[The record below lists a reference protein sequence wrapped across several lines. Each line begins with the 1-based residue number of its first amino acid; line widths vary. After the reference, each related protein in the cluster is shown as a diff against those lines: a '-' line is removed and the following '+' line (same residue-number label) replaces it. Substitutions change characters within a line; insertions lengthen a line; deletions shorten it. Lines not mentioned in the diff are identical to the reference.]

1 MAHFH
6 TNPYNSS
13 YTPKPREEPP
23 TGFVPDPV
31 KRSQTG
37 NAVYRNGK
45 VSLAND
51 DTDSD
56 SDSDLPL
63 YRHERLYE
71 AVRWN
76 TIKELWTRGLDGPP
90 VHVKGATLFPR
101 TITHHAK
108 RATYTFSFA
117 SAGSND
123 GVNYKWVP
131 VEPYLEI
138 FKGIGGAIFHPPG
151 YLEPWETPSYPPPG
165 EKSVH
170 RPFGPTSLCEPIS
183 YLRRAGH
190 KTPKVIDGT
199 W

>member
-1 MAHFH
+1 MAHS
-6 TNPYNSS
+6 YNANFAG
-13 YTPKPREEPP
+13 KPWEEPP
-23 TGFVPDPV
+23 TGFVPDPA
-31 KRSQTG
+31 KTTNRHG
-37 NAVYRNGK
+37 DA
-45 VSLAND
+45 
-51 DTDSD
+51 DSD

-90 VHVKGATLFPR
+90 IHTKGATLFPR
-101 TITHHAK
+101 TITHHAR
-108 RATYTFSFA
+108 RATYTFPFA

-123 GVNYKWVP
+123 GVQYKWEP

-138 FKGIGGAIFHPPG
+138 FKGIGCAIFHPPG
-151 YLEPWETPSYPPPG
+151 YLQPGETPSYPPPG

-170 RPFGPTSLCEPIS
+170 RPFKPTSLCEPIR
-183 YLRRAGH
+183 YLRGAGGAATARTGH
-190 KTPKVIDGT
+190 KVPKVIDGT